1 MHSNGHERKFPPVE
15 KSTCAAVISAYRPP
29 QSLVLRV
36 ENLLAQ
42 FSTVV
47 VVDDS
52 GTDERA
58 VVDQCRRRG
67 AITIHQARNTGI
79 AAALN
84 RGVAEVRAVNPA
96 AKHVVTF
103 DQDSAPSLGFLEG
116 FESAASE
123 AEGDGVPL
131 GSISPGIINETRVR
145 STRSAASYDEV
156 TEPIQSGTLIP
167 LRVLEEIGGFD
178 ESLFI
183 DGVDTDAY
191 WRMRSVGYVAIAA
204 RAVRLEHELGTRSA
218 ANVLG
223 RELTL
228 RGAPLFI
235 MQSAPFRYYYLVRN
249 RCELTRRYIRSYP
262 LSMVRGIALDLR
274 HLIVVLVL
282 GSARSTRMR
291 FMAKGLVDGFRGI
304 GGSMAASTGR
314 APVKVSGHE

>member
-36 ENLLAQ
+36 EDLLAQ

-52 GTDERA
+52 GTGDS
-58 VVDQCRRRG
+58 VVLDQCRDKG
-67 AITIHQARNTGI
+67 AITIHQTRNMGI

-84 RGVAEVRAVNPA
+84 RGIAEVKAVNPA
-96 AKHVVTF
+96 AKHIVTF

-123 AEGDGVPL
+123 AERDGVPF
-131 GSISPGIINETRVR
+131 GSISPAIINETRVR
-145 STRSAASYDEV
+145 STRSAGSYHEV
-156 TEPIQSGTLIP
+156 TEPIQSGTLVP

-191 WRMRSVGYVAIAA
+191 WRMRSMGYVAIAA

-218 ANVLG
+218 ANFLG
-223 RELTL
+223 RELTVH
-228 RGAPLFI
+228 GAPLLI

-274 HLIVVLVL
+274 HLIIVLVL
-282 GSARSTRMR
+282 GSARSTRIR
-291 FMAKGLVDGFRGI
+291 FMAKGLVDGLKGV
-304 GGSMAASTGR
+304 GGSIAASTGR
-314 APVKVSGHE
+314 APLKGVGHE